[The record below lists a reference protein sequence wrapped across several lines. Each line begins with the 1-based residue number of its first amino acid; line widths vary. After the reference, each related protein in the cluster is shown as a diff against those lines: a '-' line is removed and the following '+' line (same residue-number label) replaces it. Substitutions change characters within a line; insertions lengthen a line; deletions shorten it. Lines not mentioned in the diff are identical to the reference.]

1 MTKKKASKKL
11 TNAQVLEKYPNI
23 KQYLE
28 TSKGKKKEWDVLL
41 RDIIRDEDGSFTF
54 DDYFVAFKDSNSTYE
69 DGCENCQWVIE
80 VVYNDETTFWQVLG
94 WTSSYDGNEFSDYWY
109 DFRQVTPS
117 EKMVTVWR

>member
-1 MTKKKASKKL
+1 MVKKKVE
-11 TNAQVLEKYPNI
+11 NLEINVGKTNI

-28 TSKGKKKEWDVLL
+28 NSKEKKKEWDVRL

-69 DGCENCQWVIE
+69 DGCENVQWVIE
-80 VVYNDETTFWQVLG
+80 VVHDGETTFWQVLG

-117 EKMVTVWR
+117 KKVMTVWR